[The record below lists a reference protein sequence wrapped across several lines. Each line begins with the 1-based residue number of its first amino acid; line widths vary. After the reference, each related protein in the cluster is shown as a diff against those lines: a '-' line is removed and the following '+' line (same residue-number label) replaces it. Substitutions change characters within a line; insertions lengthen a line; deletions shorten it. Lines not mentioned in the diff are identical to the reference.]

1 MGNARF
7 SLPLQREARAQGEDH
22 QAVRW
27 LLSDGIQEA
36 LCAAAEGC
44 LQTSLPAER
53 ALATAKHG
61 EQSRLCHLATRSR
74 DLIHR
79 AVLRKR
85 DRAVAQLEA
94 AERALRASKK
104 TRIEHIAFQAY
115 SGPTGAWLPAAS
127 RYSVEPEAPG
137 TKAAAAPG
145 TQAAAAPDS
154 AAPAAPENT
163 AAATP
168 GKTAPPSRTAFAA
181 FVRQHGA
188 RFRRTLAEER
198 KKAEEAV
205 RRSLH
210 LVPSHMV
217 GV

>member
-1 MGNARF
+1 MVPCAISHRGGTADPDSPDSRESPRSRVGRDFPGLVGVCPPMGNARF

-22 QAVRW
+22 EAVRW
-27 LLSDGIQEA
+27 LLSAGIQEA

-53 ALATAKHG
+53 AIATAKHG

-115 SGPTGAWLPAAS
+115 SGPTGA
-127 RYSVEPEAPG
+127 
-137 TKAAAAPG
+137 
-145 TQAAAAPDS
+145 
-154 AAPAAPENT
+154 
-163 AAATP
+163 
-168 GKTAPPSRTAFAA
+168 
-181 FVRQHGA
+181 
-188 RFRRTLAEER
+188 
-198 KKAEEAV
+198 
-205 RRSLH
+205 
-210 LVPSHMV
+210 
-217 GV
+217 